1 MKMSKEE
8 YMRHMLLMSPDVEEV
23 RGKLEKSPDD
33 PELWYELGMGLS
45 AAGDDAGAINAF
57 FPMD

>member
-23 RGKLEKSPDD
+23 RGKLVNRPTTPSC
-33 PELWYELGMGLS
+33 GMSWVWACLPRGMTRERSTL
-45 AAGDDAGAINAF
+45 